1 MHHSLFQLQGISAAS
16 NHIASV
22 DEAIFSDK
30 NLIKWIDLS
39 NNQLT
44 EANFLSSCSL
54 VKLEEIY
61 LSHNA
66 LTSIPDDAF
75 QATSYLTLFAA
86 DNNELESLPR
96 CTLSRF
102 YNRMQTFDIT
112 DNPIKCDCDM
122 SWLQQP
128 HTITTERPSQCANLE
143 FTNTLDFDT
152 STCEELPECAAVDRC
167 SSDSLVYGGVTSI
180 LVQEYNT
187 TNSASGKTTFN
198 SIQLVLVLLTVR
210 YIV

>member
-1 MHHSLFQLQGISAAS
+1 MDA
-16 NHIASV
+16 
-22 DEAIFSDK
+22 AIFSDK

-44 EANFLSSCSL
+44 DASFLTSCSL

-61 LSHNA
+61 LSRNS
-66 LTSIPDDAF
+66 LTTIPDEAF
-75 QATSYLTLFAA
+75 QATSYLTLFAV
-86 DNNELESLPR
+86 DNNKLETLPR
-96 CTLSRF
+96 CALSRF

-112 DNPIKCDCDM
+112 DNPLKCDCGL
-122 SWLQQP
+122 SWLKQP

-152 STCEELPECAAVDRC
+152 NSCPEPPMCATLDQC
-167 SSDSLVYGGVTSI
+167 SSDNLVYGGVTSI

-187 TNSASGKTTFN
+187 TNSAVRTRVTAFN
-198 SIQLVLVLLTVR
+198 SRLAVILMLLSAW
-210 YIV
+210 YL